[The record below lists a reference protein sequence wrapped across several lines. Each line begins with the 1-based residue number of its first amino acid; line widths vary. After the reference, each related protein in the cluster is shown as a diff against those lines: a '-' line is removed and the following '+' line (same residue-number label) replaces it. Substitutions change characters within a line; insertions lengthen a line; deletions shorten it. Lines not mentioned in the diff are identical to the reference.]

1 MSKYRV
7 FSGLYF
13 PAFGPEKSRYL
24 DTFHA
29 VKDIYGEVCN
39 DPGPLTRTIH
49 KAIVTIRQRDDLNAD
64 AIKYFMVKDPKFARF
79 YFLPKIH
86 KRLHDVS
93 GQPFISN
100 CSYYTENISFFFR
113 LSFAT
118 FDLGNKILHK
128 RY

>member
-1 MSKYRV
+1 M
-7 FSGLYF
+7 
-13 PAFGPEKSRYL
+13 
-24 DTFHA
+24 
-29 VKDIYGEVCN
+29 KDIYEEVCN